1 MFFIKLIKVQNL
13 ICLKFKHNKTFLML
27 CYKIEINELERFMQT
42 IEIEILKSDCFTQT
56 RASIHILELFSEI
69 FIQKKTFR
77 E

>member
-1 MFFIKLIKVQNL
+1 
-13 ICLKFKHNKTFLML
+13 ML

-69 FIQKKTFR
+69 YIQKKNIQRIVLHRFTQNL
-77 E
+77 EISYSC

>member
-1 MFFIKLIKVQNL
+1 
-13 ICLKFKHNKTFLML
+13 ML
-27 CYKIEINELERFMQT
+27 CYKIEINELEHFMQT

-69 FIQKKTFR
+69 YIQKKTFR